1 MSNTLIAAIGSIGFP
16 IVMCL
21 LFFFGLKKSIDN
33 NTSAINNMKIT
44 MQQLCDCLSY
54 QKQKGVN

>member
-1 MSNTLIAAIGSIGFP
+1 MSNTVIYAIGSLGFP

-33 NTSAINNMKIT
+33 NTTAINEMKVGI
-44 MQQLCDCLSY
+44 QQLCDCLNF
-54 QKQKGVN
+54 KKGEH